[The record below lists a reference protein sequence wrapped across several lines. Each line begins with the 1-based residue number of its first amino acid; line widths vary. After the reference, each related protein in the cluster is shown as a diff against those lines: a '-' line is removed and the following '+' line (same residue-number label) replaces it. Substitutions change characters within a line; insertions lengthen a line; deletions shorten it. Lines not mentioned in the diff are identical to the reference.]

1 MIRKLLMIVCYVLLP
16 FTIMA
21 QETTFSK
28 AELKQVKK
36 MVKKKSLR
44 VPIPFALR
52 SDFDCVAC
60 VHNMWNLSEQEV
72 AAVADSIEARIKEN
86 EFILQRIR
94 MAVDEKTA
102 IDVTV
107 QIQREQLRSD
117 AFNINLGQYREIQ
130 EANRRTMPEAE
141 LVFIEYDYGG
151 MMRYPLMPA
160 SITKIDDQKARV
172 AWGGHFE
179 PKSFE
184 IDASIL
190 KEYYQYIKEKYL
202 YKLVSS
208 YDDHSF
214 DNLPDLGGPWIKLDG
229 SAWHFEAKFA
239 DGTYIS
245 VGGNETEGENLRTL
259 QTMLEDLIKQHI
271 GTNEY

>member
-1 MIRKLLMIVCYVLLP
+1 MKKLLMIICTFLLP

-21 QETTFSK
+21 QEATFSK

-44 VPIPFALR
+44 VPIPFALQ

-60 VHNMWNLSEQEV
+60 VRNMWNLSEQEV
-72 AAVADSIEARIKEN
+72 AVVVDSITARNKEN
-86 EFILQRIR
+86 EFILQRIDK
-94 MAVDEKTA
+94 AVDERTA
-102 IDVTV
+102 IDVKM
-107 QIQREQLRSD
+107 QIHREQLRSD
-117 AFNINLGQYREIQ
+117 AFNINLVKYQEIQ
-130 EANRRTMPEAE
+130 EASRRTMPEAE
-141 LVFIEYDYGG
+141 LIFIEYNYGG
-151 MMRYPLMPA
+151 MRFYPLMPA

-172 AWGGHFE
+172 AWGGHFNE
-179 PKSFE
+179 KSFE
-184 IDASIL
+184 TDASIL
-190 KEYYQYIKEKYL
+190 KEYYQYIKDHYL

-214 DNLPDLGGPWIKLDG
+214 DNLPDLGGPWDKLDG
-229 SAWHFEAKFA
+229 SAWHFEARFA

-245 VGGNETEGENLRTL
+245 VGGNDYRGENMYKL
-259 QTMLEDLIKQHI
+259 QTKLEDLIKQHI